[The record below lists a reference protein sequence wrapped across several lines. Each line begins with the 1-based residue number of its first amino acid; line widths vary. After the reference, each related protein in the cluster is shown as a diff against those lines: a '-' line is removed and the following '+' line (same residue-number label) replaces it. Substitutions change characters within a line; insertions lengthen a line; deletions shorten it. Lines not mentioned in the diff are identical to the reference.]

1 MTRNIKI
8 KVVFKTLDVR
18 YVPIKKYIQI
28 KKINPATCEMSC
40 QSADTSQV
48 QWCWGFIKEKM

>member
-18 YVPIKKYIQI
+18 YVPIKKYIQ
-28 KKINPATCEMSC
+28 N
-40 QSADTSQV
+40 
-48 QWCWGFIKEKM
+48 KEKKSSNM